1 LAIGFPDFFP
11 LWQVIKFKEG
21 GFVKSRF
28 DLDSYQ
34 PVSVVNQ
41 LRASILQKI
50 KKGEEILPDIQG
62 REETKKDVLRALLSG
77 YNIYLVSEEGTG
89 KTRLAKSLTKL
100 LSPIPRIKNCPY
112 NDDPKWP
119 NHLLCPRC
127 SEDPV
132 REYELVA
139 GERRFSRIQGND
151 YTDEGKLLGLVD
163 IQAIAQG
170 RSPTDAMAFAATGI
184 FRANRGIL
192 FIDELPAIRTKVQ
205 VLLHPVLEEK
215 KAILEEYNWEHPLD
229 IVLVATGNPQGFSH
243 VNEVPRPL
251 LDRLELIYMPLPT
264 KDIEM
269 EIMLR
274 EKFKTK
280 EYSLDVEKGEDC
292 FPHGIN
298 MADIERKVSLPWWII
313 YLLNESMSHSRK
325 CGLLEKTASLRGSY
339 RALDHTYA
347 GAELENRNIA
357 YLQDVVAG
365 LKLALRGR
373 IELKPDLIDFENPGE
388 SFKRTDEVSED
399 LLWNAFEN
407 LTPSLLADCDREKL
421 ARDIRLICSSEII
434 DLTCKL
440 QDYGELNRVIRKMEM
455 MGKEKVKGELL
466 NDRER
471 EIFMDPEAADRETL
485 EQYNY
490 SAFEVVLNAA
500 LHSKLIAAEEI
511 KGRVFIPE
519 MVTWAKG
526 RR

>member
-1 LAIGFPDFFP
+1 M
-11 LWQVIKFKEG
+11 
-21 GFVKSRF
+21 KSRF
-28 DLDSYQ
+28 NLDSYQ

-62 REETKKDVLRALLSG
+62 REETKRDVLRALLSG

-89 KTRLAKSLTKL
+89 KTRLAKSLTRL

-119 NHLLCPRC
+119 AHLLCPRC
-127 SEDPV
+127 IEDPV

-151 YTDEGKLLGLVD
+151 YTDEAKLLGLVD
-163 IQAIAQG
+163 IQAIVQG

-205 VLLHPVLEEK
+205 VLLHPILEEK

-264 KDIEM
+264 KEIEM

-274 EKFKTK
+274 EKFKT
-280 EYSLDVEKGEDC
+280 ENYLQDMGREEDC
-292 FPHGIN
+292 LPQKIN
-298 MADIERKVSLPWWII
+298 MKENERKVVLPWWIMH
-313 YLLNESMSHSRK
+313 LLNESISHSRK
-325 CGLLEKTASLRGSY
+325 CGLLDRRTSLRGSY

-347 GAELENRNIA
+347 SAELENRKVG
-357 YLQDVVAG
+357 YLQDAVAG

-373 IELKPDLIDFENPGE
+373 IELKPDLIDFENPEE

-407 LTPSLLADCDREKL
+407 LRFSILAECDRERL
-421 ARDIRLICSSEII
+421 AKDIRQVILCSEEIKN
-434 DLTCKL
+434 LTLKL
-440 QDYGELNRVIRKMEM
+440 QKYGELNRVIKKMEM
-455 MGKEKVKGELL
+455 VGMEKVKGELL
-466 NDRER
+466 NER
-471 EIFMDPEAADRETL
+471 EKEVFTEPAAADQETL

-490 SAFEVVLNAA
+490 SAFETVLNTA
-500 LHSKLIAAEEI
+500 LHGNLIAEEEI
-511 KGRVFIPE
+511 KGRIFTPAMIG
-519 MVTWAKG
+519 WAKG
-526 RR
+526 RG

>member
-1 LAIGFPDFFP
+1 M
-11 LWQVIKFKEG
+11 
-21 GFVKSRF
+21 KSRF
-28 DLDSYQ
+28 NLDSYQ

-89 KTRLAKSLTKL
+89 KTRLAKSLTRL

-119 NHLLCPRC
+119 AHLLCPRC
-127 SEDPV
+127 IEDPV
-132 REYELVA
+132 REYEMLA
-139 GERRFSRIQGND
+139 GEDRFSRIQGND
-151 YTDEGKLLGLVD
+151 YTDEAKLLGLVD

-205 VLLHPVLEEK
+205 VLLHPILEEK

-264 KDIEM
+264 KEIEM

-274 EKFKTK
+274 EKFKT
-280 EYSLDVEKGEDC
+280 ENYLQDSEREEDC
-292 FPHGIN
+292 LPQKIN
-298 MADIERKVSLPWWII
+298 MKENERKVVLPWWIMH
-313 YLLNESMSHSRK
+313 LLNESISHSRK
-325 CGLLEKTASLRGSY
+325 CGLLDRKTSLRGSY

-347 GAELENRNIA
+347 STELENRKVG
-357 YLQDVVAG
+357 YLQDAVAG

-373 IELKPDLIDFENPGE
+373 IELKPDLIDFENPEE

-407 LTPSLLADCDREKL
+407 LRFSILAECDRERL
-421 ARDIRLICSSEII
+421 AKDIRLICSEEIKN
-434 DLTCKL
+434 LTPKL
-440 QDYGELNRVIRKMEM
+440 QKYGELNRVIKKMEM
-455 MGKEKVKGELL
+455 VGMEKVKGELL
-466 NDRER
+466 NSREK
-471 EIFMDPEAADRETL
+471 EIFSKPDAADQETL

-490 SAFEVVLNAA
+490 SAFETVLNTA
-500 LHSKLIAAEEI
+500 LHGNLVAEEEI
-511 KGRVFIPE
+511 RGRVFMPA

-526 RR
+526 GK